1 MTHQPIPAG
10 EFGAWL
16 GELAAALRGERDS
29 DVACGECTACC
40 RSGQFIHIDADEHD
54 ALAHISAEL
63 VFPAP
68 GQPAGT
74 VLMGYDQHGRCPML
88 SDQGC
93 TIYEH
98 RPRTCRTYDCRVF
111 AAAGVYPDEP
121 EKADIAARARRW
133 QFTYDSP
140 GASDRHEQVVAEAAA
155 LRTAEPD
162 LPATP
167 LAVRVLRQSL
177 DPH

>member
-1 MTHQPIPAG
+1 MTDAPIPAG
-10 EFGAWL
+10 GFGAWL
-16 GELAAALRGERDS
+16 GELAGALRGERDT
-29 DVACGECTACC
+29 DVACGACTACC
-40 RSGQFIHIDADEHD
+40 RSGQFIHIDADERD
-54 ALAHISAEL
+54 ALAHIPAEL

-68 GQPAGT
+68 GQPHGT

-111 AAAGVYPDEP
+111 AAADVFPDEP
-121 EKADIAARARRW
+121 EKADIAVRARRW
-133 QFTYDSP
+133 VFTYESTDE
-140 GASDRHEQVVAEAAA
+140 GAEHEQVVAAART
-155 LRTAEPD
+155 LRAAEPD

-167 LAVRVLRQSL
+167 LAVRAVRQVLDRR
-177 DPH
+177 

>member
-1 MTHQPIPAG
+1 
-10 EFGAWL
+10 
-16 GELAAALRGERDS
+16 
-29 DVACGECTACC
+29 
-40 RSGQFIHIDADEHD
+40 
-54 ALAHISAEL
+54 
-63 VFPAP
+63 
-68 GQPAGT
+68 
-74 VLMGYDQHGRCPML
+74 
-88 SDQGC
+88 
-93 TIYEH
+93 
-98 RPRTCRTYDCRVF
+98 
-111 AAAGVYPDEP
+111 VYPDEP